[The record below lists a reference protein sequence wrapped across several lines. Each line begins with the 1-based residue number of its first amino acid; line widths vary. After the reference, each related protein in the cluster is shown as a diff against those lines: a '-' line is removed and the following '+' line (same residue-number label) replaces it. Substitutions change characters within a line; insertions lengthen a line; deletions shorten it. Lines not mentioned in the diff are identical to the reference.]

1 MNTSGAGTVAKLEVA
16 EQTLA
21 GPRWGIP
28 GMAERLFAGRG
39 PETARIR
46 TIAAAARL
54 LLFAALGI
62 VVFAGCKRSGGATRY
77 ETMPVSHG
85 KIVAHVT
92 ASGSLSAVVSV
103 DVGCQ
108 VSGQINKLYVDYNS
122 TVTNGQLLAQI
133 DPRNYEAMAKQADA
147 QLANSKANL
156 ELQKAQI
163 ARDTQMFTNKL
174 ISGSDYDTA
183 VATLH
188 EAEAAVAIQ
197 QGALDN
203 AQANLGYCIITAP
216 VSGIVISR
224 KVDVGQTV
232 NAAMSTP
239 VLFTIVQDLS
249 KMNITADVSE
259 ADIGQVR
266 VGQTV
271 DFTVDAFP
279 DDVFHGTVT
288 QVRRS
293 PTTTQNVVTYET
305 IISVDNP
312 EQKLFPGM
320 TADISILVAQ
330 RTNVLQIPNAALR
343 FTPPASAVFDGTPPA
358 KLQPDERLVY
368 ITSADAKKLKPV
380 IIKAGIT
387 DGLNTEILD
396 GLNQGET
403 VVTATLGATTG
414 NGFGPPPPQ

>member
-1 MNTSGAGTVAKLEVA
+1 MNESSDRMVSKPDYAEYALTDTSG
-16 EQTLA
+16 
-21 GPRWGIP
+21 GIP
-28 GMAERLFAGRG
+28 DTAERFFAGRG
-39 PETARIR
+39 Q
-46 TIAAAARL
+46 AAAFIRNITAAPRL
-54 LLFAALGI
+54 LLFAALLI
-62 VVFAGCKRSGGATRY
+62 VVFAGCRRSGGVVRY
-77 ETMPVSHG
+77 ETAPVSRG
-85 KIVAHVT
+85 QIVAHVT

-108 VSGQINKLYVDYNS
+108 VSGQISKLYVDYNS

-133 DPRNYEAMAKQADA
+133 DPRTYEAMAKQAAA

-156 ELQKAQI
+156 ELQQAEI
-163 ARDTQMFTNKL
+163 ARDSQMFTNKL

-216 VSGIVISR
+216 VSGVVISR

-232 NAAMSTP
+232 NAAMNTP

-259 ADIGQVR
+259 ADIGQVK
-266 VGQTV
+266 VGQPV

-279 DDVFHGTVT
+279 DDVFHGAVT
-288 QVRRS
+288 QVRKS

-312 EQKLFPGM
+312 DQKLFPGM

-330 RTNVLQIPNAALR
+330 RTSALQIPNAALR
-343 FTPPASAVFDGTPPA
+343 YTPPTGASYEGTPPA
-358 KLQPDERLVY
+358 KLKPDERLVY
-368 ITSADAKKLKPV
+368 ITSADGKKLKPV

-396 GLNQGET
+396 GLSQGGA
-403 VVTATLGATTG
+403 VVTATLGAATG
-414 NGFGPPPPQ
+414 NNFGPPPPQ